1 MFTQRKTKEI
11 APMKNNSTAGSSFVK
26 LAGLLCIAGALIA
39 MAANALSAQAD
50 PAVAEDII
58 SYPLS
63 PGVFVVAQILFAL
76 TQAMMLMGVLGLV
89 RAHAIGRTR
98 LATIGAWLAVIG
110 IGLTVPGELGLGIIA
125 SSETDSTSA
134 MIVSTFFG
142 LATFLGSLG
151 LILAGIGAI
160 RARVWTGWRRFT
172 PLLAGGYY
180 FVVLLPVFIAVGVG
194 NLWAITGWNICFI
207 LLGLALLHHAS
218 TTVHETT

>member
-1 MFTQRKTKEI
+1 MPT
-11 APMKNNSTAGSSFVK
+11 SSFVRN
-26 LAGLLCIAGALIA
+26 AGILCIAGALIA
-39 MAANALSAQAD
+39 MAANALSAHAD
-50 PAVAEDII
+50 PTVAEDII

-63 PGVFVVAQILFAL
+63 TEVFVVAQILFAL

-89 RAHAIGRTR
+89 RAHAIGKNR

-110 IGLTVPGELGLGIIA
+110 IGLTVPGELGFGIIA
-125 SSETDSTSA
+125 SSKTDSTSA

-142 LATFLGSLG
+142 LATLVGSLG

-160 RARVWTGWRRFT
+160 RARVWTSWRRFV
-172 PLLAGGYY
+172 PLIAGAYY
-180 FVVLLPVFIAVGVG
+180 FVVLLPVFIAVEVG

-218 TTVHETT
+218 TTVHETTEPSELDSKL

>member
-1 MFTQRKTKEI
+1 MPT
-11 APMKNNSTAGSSFVK
+11 SSFVRI
-26 LAGLLCIAGALIA
+26 AGILCIAGALIA
-39 MAANALSAQAD
+39 MTANALSAQAA
-50 PAVAEDII
+50 PAVAEDIT

-63 PGVFVVAQILFAL
+63 TGVFVVAQILFAL

-89 RAHAIGRTR
+89 RANAIGRTK

-110 IGLTVPGELGLGIIA
+110 IGLTVPGELGFGIIA

-142 LATFLGSLG
+142 LATLVGSLG

-160 RARVWTGWRRFT
+160 RTRAWTSWRRFT
-172 PLLAGGYY
+172 PLIVGAYY
-180 FVVLLPVFIAVGVG
+180 FVVLLPVFIAVEVG

-218 TTVHETT
+218 TSVQETTEPAELDTKL